1 MKKIAL
7 LVSAAMLLTTAAFAD
22 DGGKASLQWSLWG
35 RSIWAPAVSN
45 ANGDLTSAM
54 GTSWGTSTRNT
65 LFVKGDAGNIGF
77 DLTLGYDNGSLLQS
91 WNDGP
96 VDVWAKPFD
105 GFKIA
110 MGYIEDYTLRG
121 EADYGDWDWIRS
133 FGTGDDSVFQGVGT
147 VRGGAAGPIS
157 TELSYTAGP
166 LYIYYQ
172 QPFFDNGGN
181 STPYYAWYD
190 TNGVLGVFQNASYGL
205 GYTIPGV
212 GQVRVQNVGY
222 LTSQS
227 WSQLQWS
234 AGNTPGFTYSNFNNP
249 GYNFGVFQAAFR
261 LTGVKDLYADIGLWI
276 PDTIDGTAN
285 SVNASSRAGYD
296 WEVPLFATY
305 TMGKLKLSLN
315 ADFQSTNPHWYQWGA
330 AASGASYTGIASQLG
345 ILAGL
350 GVDYSLGG
358 GLNLTGDVK
367 WANTFA
373 KDNTTGTLNETS
385 AMIGVY
391 KGLASGDIGI
401 GFEWVNGGVF
411 HGPIN
416 GVESA
421 YAQNAG
427 PGSANGGKN
436 GTAANNFAIPVR
448 IDYWF

>member
-35 RSIWAPAVSN
+35 RSIWAPVVSN
-45 ANGDLTSAM
+45 PNGALTSAL

-77 DLTLGYDNGSLLQS
+77 DLTLGYDNGSLASS

-105 GFKIA
+105 GLKIA

-121 EADYGDWDWIRS
+121 EADYGDWDWIRT
-133 FGTGDDSVFQGVGT
+133 FGTGDDAIFQGIGT

-157 TELSYTAGP
+157 SEVSYTYGP

-172 QPFFDNGGN
+172 QPFFDNSLAN
-181 STPYYAWYD
+181 STPFTAWYD
-190 TNGVLGVFQNASYGL
+190 TKGTQGVFQNASYGL

-212 GQVRVQNVGY
+212 GQIRVQNVGY
-222 LTSQS
+222 LTSSS
-227 WSQLQWS
+227 WN
-234 AGNTPGFTYSNFNNP
+234 GYNNP

-261 LTGVKDLYADIGLWI
+261 LTGVQNLYADIGLWI
-276 PDTIDGTAN
+276 PTTLDSTQTASKN
-285 SVNASSRAGYD
+285 AGYD

-315 ADFQSTNPHWYQWGA
+315 ADFQSTNQYWYQYA
-330 AASGASYTGIASQLG
+330 AAVQGANLSASTTASEMGVLV
-345 ILAGL
+345 GL
-350 GVDYSLGG
+350 GVDYALGG

-373 KDNTTGTLNETS
+373 KDNTTAYQNETS

-401 GFEWVNGGVF
+401 GFEWINGGVF
-411 HGPIN
+411 HGP
-416 GVESA
+416 
-421 YAQNAG
+421 
-427 PGSANGGKN
+427 ANGNSSAFTQGNGPTGTSN

>member
-45 ANGDLTSAM
+45 NNGDLTTAM
-54 GTSWGTSTRNT
+54 GTSWGQSTRNT

-77 DLTLGYDNGSLLQS
+77 DLTLGYDNGSLASS

-133 FGTGDDSVFQGVGT
+133 FGTGDDAIFQGVGT

-172 QPFFDNGGN
+172 QPFFDNSTNTGN
-181 STPYYAWYD
+181 FTAWYD
-190 TNGVLGVFQNASYGL
+190 TKGVQGVFQNASYGL

-212 GQVRVQNVGY
+212 GQIRVQSVGY
-222 LTSQS
+222 LTSSS
-227 WSQLQWS
+227 W
-234 AGNTPGFTYSNFNNP
+234 AGYYPGSPSWFA

-276 PDTIDGTAN
+276 PTTLDSTQTASKN
-285 SVNASSRAGYD
+285 AGYD

-315 ADFQSTNPHWYQWGA
+315 ADIQSTNQYWYQWGA
-330 AASGASYTGIASQLG
+330 AASGASYTGTASQLG

-350 GVDYSLGG
+350 GLDYSLGG

-373 KDNTTGTLNETS
+373 KDNTTGYQNETS

-411 HGPIN
+411 HGPVN
-416 GVESA
+416 GYESA
-421 YAQNAG
+421 FAQNAG